1 MAEDLGVQGTV
12 AQLDRT
18 WRLESFKF
26 KVEEAGGGAVQVA
39 WGMREVP
46 PPEA

>member
-1 MAEDLGVQGTV
+1 MAKELGEQGTV

-18 WRLESFKF
+18 RCLESFKF

-39 WGMREVP
+39 WGMGEAP
-46 PPEA
+46 PAGA